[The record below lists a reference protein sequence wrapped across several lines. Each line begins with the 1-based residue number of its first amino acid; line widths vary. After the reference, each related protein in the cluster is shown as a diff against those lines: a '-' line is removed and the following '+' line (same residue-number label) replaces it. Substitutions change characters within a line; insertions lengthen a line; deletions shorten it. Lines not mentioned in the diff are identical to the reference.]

1 VIRYRYV
8 THLQPPAPFVNVTV
22 RCPTTGSQ
30 MNDLPAQVDT
40 AADRTVLPGSV
51 IAGLGLVQVGRF
63 LFEGFGG
70 TITELPVYL
79 VAVQLHDL
87 PPVELQ
93 AVLGE
98 RERFILLGRDV
109 LNAHRLL
116 LDGPALA
123 MEIE

>member
-1 VIRYRYV
+1 
-8 THLQPPAPFVNVTV
+8 
-22 RCPTTGSQ
+22 

-116 LDGPALA
+116 
-123 MEIE
+123 

>member
-1 VIRYRYV
+1 MIRYRYV

>member
-1 VIRYRYV
+1 MIRYRYV

-79 VAVQLHDL
+79 VAVQLHNL

-109 LNAHRLL
+109 LNGHRLL